1 MTSDSDRLA
10 LVTVVDVIS
19 LIFALNVSRA
29 LIVL

>member
-19 LIFALNVSRA
+19 PTIALKFARA
-29 LIVL
+29 LLEL